1 MTKKVHRLPRF
12 AEWIRSRM
20 SRYNEEFLWAGD
32 LEEEFEEKAVKM
44 GIRKARCWYRHQVL
58 KTIPSYLKFLVIWSL
73 IMSRHYTI
81 TAWRHVKRQK
91 IHSFV
96 NIAGLALGITFFLLI
111 MLYIQF
117 ELSFDRYHHN
127 SRRIYRVAKE
137 LPPGHTHGGK
147 TKMVNTTPPLAPTL
161 MEEYP
166 EVESAA
172 RFCRRRNVLLT
183 HETQPYLEDEI
194 FFTDPQVFDIFS
206 ISLISG
212 NPRTALADPYS
223 ILLSQKTAAKYFGNE
238 NPLGKI
244 LRYGDATELEVT
256 GILKNMPPNSHFI
269 MDVIVPFETLGIIS
283 NLDLN
288 DWQNNFCATYIL
300 MAEGS
305 HPDALEQKIP
315 DLYRKHANQDNW
327 PGSRRYAR
335 PFLQSLTKIHLHS
348 DLDSELAPNNNIKNI
363 YLFST
368 IAFLILI
375 IACINYMNLATARS
389 TQRGKEA
396 AIRKIVGA
404 QRHHLIKQFYGESLI
419 FTLIALAISLVLVSF
434 LLPAFNA
441 FIERDLS
448 LSLLNNPMLF
458 LGVISVVCFVGLLSG
473 SYPAILIS
481 SFLPVFG
488 LKKQILRGQRGR
500 FLRNTLVVFQFAVSI
515 GLIICALVVQQ
526 QLGFIKNQDVGYV
539 KDQIVVIR
547 LNDQNVKK
555 SLDALKSEL
564 RTNPDV
570 MAVTAT
576 DTLPNNI
583 QSQTGPRWPGMPED
597 FGYFDIYISYVD
609 DEYLDVYGIDLVQ
622 GRNFSQEFPS
632 DAQSAFIFN
641 ETLAKALNWEQ
652 LLGREFQSWDGET
665 GRIVGVIKDFNFHS
679 LHRYIDPMYLYYQKE
694 QNWVFYLSAKIRGG
708 HIPETLGFIEKTWKK
723 FSPAYP
729 LDYSFFDEIF
739 DRAYRLE
746 QRLGSMFN
754 IFSMLAVFIACL
766 GLFGLVAFT
775 AEQRTKEIGVR
786 KVLGAS
792 RRNIFVLLSKEFTK
806 WVLIS
811 NIFAWPIAYLA
822 MNKWLQN
829 FAYRAPLA
837 VWIFALATALTMTVA
852 LGTVMTQTLKVAH
865 TNPADVL
872 RYE

>member
-1 MTKKVHRLPRF
+1 
-12 AEWIRSRM
+12 
-20 SRYNEEFLWAGD
+20 
-32 LEEEFEEKAVKM
+32 
-44 GIRKARCWYRHQVL
+44 
-58 KTIPSYLKFLVIWSL
+58 
-73 IMSRHYTI
+73 
-81 TAWRHVKRQK
+81 
-91 IHSFV
+91 
-96 NIAGLALGITFFLLI
+96 
-111 MLYIQF
+111 
-117 ELSFDRYHHN
+117 
-127 SRRIYRVAKE
+127 
-137 LPPGHTHGGK
+137 
-147 TKMVNTTPPLAPTL
+147 
-161 MEEYP
+161 
-166 EVESAA
+166 
-172 RFCRRRNVLLT
+172 
-183 HETQPYLEDEI
+183 
-194 FFTDPQVFDIFS
+194 
-206 ISLISG
+206 
-212 NPRTALADPYS
+212 
-223 ILLSQKTAAKYFGNE
+223 
-238 NPLGKI
+238 
-244 LRYGDATELEVT
+244 
-256 GILKNMPPNSHFI
+256 
-269 MDVIVPFETLGIIS
+269 
-283 NLDLN
+283 
-288 DWQNNFCATYIL
+288 
-300 MAEGS
+300 
-305 HPDALEQKIP
+305 
-315 DLYRKHANQDNW
+315 
-327 PGSRRYAR
+327 
-335 PFLQSLTKIHLHS
+335 
-348 DLDSELAPNNNIKNI
+348 
-363 YLFST
+363 
-368 IAFLILI
+368 
-375 IACINYMNLATARS
+375 
-389 TQRGKEA
+389 
-396 AIRKIVGA
+396 
-404 QRHHLIKQFYGESLI
+404 
-419 FTLIALAISLVLVSF
+419 
-434 LLPAFNA
+434 
-441 FIERDLS
+441 
-448 LSLLNNPMLF
+448 
-458 LGVISVVCFVGLLSG
+458 
-473 SYPAILIS
+473 
-481 SFLPVFG
+481 
-488 LKKQILRGQRGR
+488 
-500 FLRNTLVVFQFAVSI
+500 
-515 GLIICALVVQQ
+515 
-526 QLGFIKNQDVGYV
+526 VGYV

-679 LHRYIDPMYLYYQKE
+679 LHRHIDPMYLYYQKE